1 MNIFL
6 DEEEDNIIMEYKEK
20 NNIRSKE
27 QAIKNIIR
35 EKDNDN

>member
-6 DEEEDNIIMEYKEK
+6 DEEEDAIIKKYKEE
-20 NNIRSKE
+20 NEIRSKE

-35 EKDNDN
+35 EKKNE